1 LKIAIGATIILRI
14 GSISL
19 GRIRAMKKWVI
30 AGVATVALVGT
41 GLGVAAYAQSRHHQF
56 NNEERFDRMIERMQY
71 GDRGH
76 MGWRKHRQWSA
87 EDRAAFLDARIAGV
101 KAGLKLS
108 AEQEKLWGPV
118 ETTVRDLGKKW
129 GDRFA
134 ARREEMQKRRAE
146 FQDGKEPPAFDPVDR
161 LKKRADTLAERAA
174 DMKRFAEVA
183 QPLYASLDEG
193 QKNRLQ
199 SLLRHRRGGMM
210 HRWNEQRQDGPRGP
224 G

>member
-1 LKIAIGATIILRI
+1 
-14 GSISL
+14 
-19 GRIRAMKKWVI
+19 MKKWVI

-41 GLGVAAYAQSRHHQF
+41 GIGVAAYAKSRQTA
-56 NNEERFDRMIERMQY
+56 EERFDRIIERVQY
-71 GDRGH
+71 GDHGQR
-76 MGWRKHRQWSA
+76 GWRKHRPLSA

-101 KAGLKLS
+101 KAGLRLT

-118 ETTVRDLGKKW
+118 ETIVRDLGKKW

-146 FQDGKEPPAFDPVDR
+146 YRDDQTPPAFDPVDR
-161 LKKRADTLAERAA
+161 LRKRADTLAERAA
-174 DMKRFAEVA
+174 DMKRFADVA
-183 QPLYASLDEG
+183 QPLYATLDEA

-199 SLLRHRRGGMM
+199 TLLRHRRAGMM
-210 HRWNEQRQDGPRGP
+210 HRGNDNRQDGPRGP